1 MSRYDQVRMQL
12 KGGAILTSEPVYRA
26 LGDAQRPLA
35 PADLR
40 AKFLDCFAAGKSGA
54 DAAHVLQ
61 QLQRIETLSSCR
73 ELYRQSVAALSA

>member
-1 MSRYDQVRMQL
+1 
-12 KGGAILTSEPVYRA
+12 LTSEPVYRA